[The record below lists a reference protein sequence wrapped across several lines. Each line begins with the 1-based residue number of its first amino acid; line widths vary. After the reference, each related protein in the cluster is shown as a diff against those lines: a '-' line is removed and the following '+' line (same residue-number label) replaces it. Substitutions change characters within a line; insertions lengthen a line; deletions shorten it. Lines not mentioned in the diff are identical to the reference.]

1 MDASSVLDAVDQ
13 AVETVEAVDLT
24 PVLES
29 LGRVEELLQ
38 GIAGGQMILVGV
50 ILAAAVV
57 LIWAVM
63 WR

>member
-1 MDASSVLDAVDQ
+1 MDASSVVD
-13 AVETVEAVDLT
+13 AVETADLT

-29 LGRVEELLQ
+29 LARVEELLQ

-50 ILAAAVV
+50 VLAAAVV
-57 LIWAVM
+57 LLLAVM

>member
-57 LIWAVM
+57 LILAVM